1 MNLPEIL
8 QELPEKWATTD
19 LKGTRV
25 NLMREGVVTLVGVK
39 KLESEALFVSVEG
52 GGTLRETAKVNF
64 AGKERYWWIA
74 RKVNGVIR
82 RVLLSQLNIQS
93 CTVDEP
99 CMQCEVCALLGGL
112 NTNTNESFFSRLKLQ
127 DLISVQGYVYD
138 EKFRVRLP
146 DDPTDPKANPVPFQE
161 VIVPPGTEFPFIVRI
176 IKPSRRDLALFLFG
190 NQIADGLGY
199 GNYSKLRGDATTRW
213 ALFANGFLHIS
224 THDLLEKADE
234 KPIEAQI
241 AEIAASPV
249 GVNLEQ
255 VLTGNDL
262 AVAVTELVSSIKP

>member
-1 MNLPEIL
+1 MNLPNIL
-8 QELPEKWATTD
+8 QQLPEKWVITD
-19 LKGTRV
+19 LRGTRI

-52 GGTLRETAKVNF
+52 GSALRETAKVDF
-64 AGKERYWWIA
+64 AGRERYWWIA

-82 RVLLSQLNIQS
+82 RVLLSQLNIPN

-99 CMQCEVCALLGGL
+99 CVQCEVCALLGGL
-112 NTNTNESFFSRLKLQ
+112 NTNTNESLFSRTKLQ
-127 DLISVQGYVYD
+127 DLISVQEYVYD

-146 DDPTDPKANPVPFQE
+146 DDPTDPNANPVPFQE

-199 GNYSKLRGDATTRW
+199 GNYSKLRGDATTHW
-213 ALFANGFLHIS
+213 LLLANGFLHIS
-224 THDLLEKADE
+224 AHDLLERADE
-234 KPIEAQI
+234 QPIEAQVAKI
-241 AEIAASPV
+241 AKSPV
-249 GVNLEQ
+249 GVPPGQ
-255 VLTGNDL
+255 VLTEDL
-262 AVAVTELVSSIKP
+262 AMVVTELVGSIKP